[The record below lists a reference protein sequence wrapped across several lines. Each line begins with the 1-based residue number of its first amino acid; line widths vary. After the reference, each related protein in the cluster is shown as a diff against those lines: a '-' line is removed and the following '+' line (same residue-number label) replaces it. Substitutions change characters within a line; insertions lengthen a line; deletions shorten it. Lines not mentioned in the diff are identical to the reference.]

1 MDEAGCHETPL
12 AHLSIDQA
20 ADLRE
25 AEVYPAFV
33 AHFGGELR
41 DRALDTASQGHGR
54 TDSGRSR
61 LFVRV
66 DRWVGSAASENVSD
80 TYVAGQG
87 R

>member
-1 MDEAGCHETPL
+1 M
-12 AHLSIDQA
+12 
-20 ADLRE
+20 
-25 AEVYPAFV
+25 YPAFV

-80 TYVAGQG
+80 TYVAGQD